1 MAKDR
6 KRLAAALAYVDE
18 EERRRR
24 MMESVPTTDNLPP
37 VRPARSDLRTDF
49 ENFSAGLGQAG
60 INALEGTKALIT
72 DPVGTVKGAY
82 EGVKG
87 IVRDPSVLA
96 DALRYTADKA
106 MSGPLGAGEVV
117 GEFLTPSVKG
127 AGKRDIFIGKKAE
140 TWRPSAAKQAEEME
154 AAGVDPETIWRE
166 TGTMR
171 GPDGELRQEISDLD
185 ARLEFSAIPEPKNAF
200 KWADE
205 WLNERGFIWKPGI
218 DVFSPSIPEDARKAA
233 IEYGKSMAGKTVE
246 AVPLQ
251 RVLSH
256 PELQQS
262 YPDLYNRLSVARE
275 PSATT
280 RGRYQDNLVT
290 TGGGGIIGSREVDP
304 ELSTLLH
311 ELQHAIQEHEGFSRG
326 GNPEIARSILE
337 VNAQQQMRPFSQAL
351 YERNEAA
358 RISGQASQA
367 QYAQK
372 LKELQTKENIRPR
385 ALTKMSDWYKYGDKV
400 SQELSDRG
408 LGWQMPRDKG
418 VKRDRWIQEAVKTM
432 QRMIEEDRPEMRG
445 AERALTPS
453 QAKNVLA
460 RTDRV
465 FRKTQ
470 EAALAAS
477 KVKEKIQKLEE
488 KNDFDLYQRLGGE
501 AESRAVQARM
511 KMPLREQRSTF
522 PKYDV
527 PLDEILIRR

>member
-1 MAKDR
+1 MAVDR
-6 KRLAAALAYVDE
+6 ARIAAALARE
-18 EERRRR
+18 EQRRRL
-24 MMESVPTTDNLPP
+24 MESVPSTERVAPAPQSRNL
-37 VRPARSDLRTDF
+37 RREL
-49 ENFSAGLGQAG
+49 ENLSIGVGEG
-60 INALEGTKALIT
+60 ITNQLEGLKGIVT
-72 DPVGTVKGAY
+72 DPIGSAKAGY
-82 EGVKG
+82 EAVKG

-96 DALRYTADKA
+96 DALRYTAQKA
-106 MSGPLGAGEVV
+106 GSGPLGAGEVM

-127 AGKRDIFIGKKAE
+127 VGKRDIFIGKKAE

-154 AAGVDPETIWRE
+154 AAGIDPETIWRE

-262 YPDLYNRLSVARE
+262 YPDLYSRLNVARE
-275 PSATT
+275 PSAVT

-290 TGGGGIIGSREVDP
+290 TGGGGVIGSKEIDP

-326 GNPEIARSILE
+326 GNPEIARSILD

-358 RISGQASQA
+358 RVSGQASQA

-372 LKELQTKENIRPR
+372 LKELQTRENIRPR
-385 ALTKMSDWYKYGDKV
+385 ALTNMSDWYKYGDKV

-460 RTDRV
+460 KTDRV

-488 KNDFDLYQRLGGE
+488 KSDFDLYQRLGGE